1 MADIYSH
8 MPPTGSVFPSKS
20 RPFNS
25 PLVHQPPPHH
35 LHSPTSIL
43 APSLIHNQLLSASSL
58 TNPQRPSLKRAR
70 SDDEDDAMDGSP
82 TPAEKRVFTSAK
94 GRNIASIKRL
104 RVETVGGESPGRNR
118 PKGAEEKKED
128 EMVEDEVDAG
138 ILLGMSILSPLV
150 VSLLIVSR
158 GSRASFLAGLPA
170 SSHLPL
176 LQALLAQMPQI
187 KPTLLSLIPRPTAET
202 TRDAILD
209 AVKKLREAV
218 PYSATL
224 STSSPSTPQMPG
236 TPTGSSGNSLG
247 LGFVFGAATA
257 PPPTSS
263 FAFGAA
269 SLRPSP
275 TPQQRDS
282 YVLNR
287 LRPAI
292 QAFTTTVTSY
302 LPYFSLVPAPVTL
315 ASLQQRNRQPQHP
328 HVNNKPPSHLET
340 FTVLSTLT
348 SSLLTLPPAAA
359 LALKQQSDLH
369 SRVVTEWKA
378 WLDSLDGHVNRE
390 GGIFGRDMAQSWL
403 TALEAFSVGKPA
415 STGHALGSGLAFGT
429 NWLGGGRSG
438 CGTPTMP
445 TIIGEWGTPLAS
457 PGGLGFGFGSAITPL
472 ASSSNAHNKD
482 LIAQMKEVKDAWISC
497 VGWLAGRHA
506 PPQGLDRMEE
516 Q

>member
-1 MADIYSH
+1 M
-8 MPPTGSVFPSKS
+8 
-20 RPFNS
+20 
-25 PLVHQPPPHH
+25 
-35 LHSPTSIL
+35 
-43 APSLIHNQLLSASSL
+43 
-58 TNPQRPSLKRAR
+58 
-70 SDDEDDAMDGSP
+70 
-82 TPAEKRVFTSAK
+82 
-94 GRNIASIKRL
+94 
-104 RVETVGGESPGRNR
+104 
-118 PKGAEEKKED
+118 
-128 EMVEDEVDAG
+128 
-138 ILLGMSILSPLV
+138 
-150 VSLLIVSR
+150 VSR
-158 GSRASFLAGLPA
+158 GSHASLLAGLPA

-224 STSSPSTPQMPG
+224 STSSSSTPLMPG
-236 TPTGSSGNSLG
+236 TPTGASGNSLG
-247 LGFVFGAATA
+247 LGFAFGAATA
-257 PPPTSS
+257 PASS
-263 FAFGAA
+263 FTFGAA
-269 SLRPSP
+269 SVRPSP

-282 YVLNR
+282 YILSR
-287 LRPAI
+287 LRPAV

-315 ASLQQRNRQPQHP
+315 ASLQQRNRQSQHP
-328 HVNNKPPSHLET
+328 HVNSKPPSHLET

-348 SSLLTLPPAAA
+348 SSLLTLPPAAVQ
-359 LALKQQSDLH
+359 ALKQQSDLH
-369 SRVVTEWKA
+369 SRIATEWRA

-438 CGTPTMP
+438 SGTPT
-445 TIIGEWGTPLAS
+445 IISEWGTPLAS
-457 PGGLGFGFGSAITPL
+457 PSGLGFGFGSAITPL
-472 ASSSNAHNKD
+472 ASSPNTHNKD
-482 LIAQMKEVKDAWISC
+482 LIAQMKEVKDAWILR

-506 PPQGLDRMEE
+506 PPHGLDRMEE